1 MEIVCDACDHWQKAE
16 DCCRSSQQDRPQA
29 GASGS
34 NDRLP
39 EVHPPLVEPVGVI
52 DEDNAIVD
60 YHSGQ
65 GDDTNTG
72 HNDAKGQFHDGQAQK
87 NSP

>member
-1 MEIVCDACDHWQKAE
+1 MEIEGDAGDHGQKAE
-16 DCCRSSQQDRPQA
+16 DRCRSGQQYRPQA

-52 DEDNAIVD
+52 DEDNSVVD
-60 YHSGQ
+60 HHSGK
-65 GDDTNTG
+65 GDDPHTG
-72 HNDAKGQFHDGQAQK
+72 HDDAKGQVHSG
-87 NSP
+87 